1 MKRAIL
7 LITIILASAGN
18 VFPSLQDNSWTL
30 EKCIEYALEQNIQV
44 RKGSLN
50 IEKLDLYSE
59 QSRAQ
64 RLPSVNGSVSHNFNW
79 TNSEASGSGLSS
91 SNGSN
96 ITLNAGVT
104 LFNASRIS
112 NQIKQSE
119 LELESGKLTL
129 ETTKESISLSI
140 LNAFLQVLYS
150 EEQVKNSGKQI
161 EATESQLSLAEERLL
176 LKAISQSDY
185 AQVRSQ
191 LASEKLTLANA
202 RSQLAIAKVNL
213 MQLME
218 LPVDDSFSVAD
229 PDLSG
234 VLNLNSIPDVG
245 SVYETA
251 LGIKP
256 QIKNAGINIEISALG
271 SRIAKAGYF
280 PTITASAGLGSNY
293 SNRGSDTY
301 FGQLGDGLTPSA
313 GFTLSI
319 PVFQKKQVSTGV
331 AIAEAEYRDAELS
344 ELNTRNELRKSIEQ
358 ACLDVS
364 SAQVEYEASLE
375 SYNATL
381 ESSLLSDEKFSQG
394 MLNSVDYLVSKTNLI
409 VAESKLLQSKY
420 NLVFSYKILDFYNG
434 IPLTL

>member
-1 MKRAIL
+1 MA
-7 LITIILASAGN
+7 IILTSATKA
-18 VFPSLQDNSWTL
+18 FSAFQDNTWTL
-30 EKCIEYALEQNIQV
+30 ERCIEYALEQNIQV

-50 IEKLDLYSE
+50 IERLDIYSE

-79 TNSEASGSGLSS
+79 TSSDAPGSGLTSS
-91 SNGSN
+91 SGSN
-96 ITLNAGVT
+96 VSLNAGIT
-104 LFNASRIS
+104 LFNAFRIS
-112 NQIKQSE
+112 NQIRQSE
-119 LELESGKLTL
+119 LELESGKYTL

-140 LNAFLQVLYS
+140 LNAFLQILYS
-150 EEQVKNSGKQI
+150 EELVKNSGKQI
-161 EATESQLSLAEERLL
+161 EATESQLKLAEERLQ

-185 AQVRSQ
+185 AQVKAQ

-202 RSQLAIAKVNL
+202 MSQLAISKVNL

-218 LPVDDSFSVAD
+218 LPVDDSFSIAV

-234 VLNLNSIPDVG
+234 TLNQGRIPDVNT
-245 SVYETA
+245 VYETA

-256 QIKNAGINIEISALG
+256 QIKNAELNLEITALD
-271 SRIAKAGYF
+271 SKIAKAGYF
-280 PTITASAGLGSNY
+280 PVLTASAGLGSNY
-293 SNRGSDTY
+293 SSRAGETY
-301 FGQLGDGLTPSA
+301 FGQMGDGLTPSA

-331 AIAEAEYRDAELS
+331 AIAEAANREAELS
-344 ELNTRNELRKSIEQ
+344 ELNARNELRKNIEQ

-364 SAQVEYEASLE
+364 SAQAEYEASLE
-375 SYNATL
+375 SYSATL
-381 ESSLLSDEKFSQG
+381 ESSALSDEKFSQG

-409 VAESKLLQSKY
+409 VSESRFLQSKY
-420 NLVFSYKILDFYNG
+420 NLIFSYKILDFYNG